1 MVRHVAG
8 VAIVSLVAGCT
19 GGGIAEIDRGTKSV
33 GGASTGGAAGSGGAP
48 GRSGGATGRGGI
60 AGAPVTAGAG
70 GTASGRGGVAG
81 GGGGVT
87 GYGGTAGG
95 PEGWMGSGGVG
106 TATAS
111 HGGDTGARG
120 GAGAGGSVASGG
132 RGGSSGVGG
141 GSSVGSQTCASLPAV
156 ADYGAPGPFGDATM
170 FTNVGPSGNYTLFRP
185 DATLGKNGFLHPVVA
200 WGNGISTTPD
210 MYQKTLPLIASHG
223 FVIIAC
229 NDTQVEEP
237 CLSSGLD
244 WLIQQNSA
252 TGPMNGKLDTT
263 NEVVI
268 GYSWGGGASIDTSVR
283 PNVKATVSLHGMPP
297 RESPWSKAHAP
308 LLLFTSTGDNFVTAD
323 GYVTPN
329 YEASTLQT
337 FYATLDNSTAG
348 HLYVVDEWATICI
361 GSLLGST
368 FGNCGNGELEH
379 APTIAWLRLWACGDA
394 NAKQYFYGENC
405 VLCQSPWTN
414 PQRKNWK

>member
-1 MVRHVAG
+1 
-8 VAIVSLVAGCT
+8 
-19 GGGIAEIDRGTKSV
+19 
-33 GGASTGGAAGSGGAP
+33 
-48 GRSGGATGRGGI
+48 
-60 AGAPVTAGAG
+60 
-70 GTASGRGGVAG
+70 
-81 GGGGVT
+81 
-87 GYGGTAGG
+87 
-95 PEGWMGSGGVG
+95 
-106 TATAS
+106 
-111 HGGDTGARG
+111 
-120 GAGAGGSVASGG
+120 
-132 RGGSSGVGG
+132 
-141 GSSVGSQTCASLPAV
+141 V

-252 TGPMNGKLDTT
+252 AGPMKGKLDTT

>member
-1 MVRHVAG
+1 VV
-8 VAIVSLVAGCT
+8 
-19 GGGIAEIDRGTKSV
+19 
-33 GGASTGGAAGSGGAP
+33 
-48 GRSGGATGRGGI
+48 
-60 AGAPVTAGAG
+60 
-70 GTASGRGGVAG
+70 
-81 GGGGVT
+81 
-87 GYGGTAGG
+87 
-95 PEGWMGSGGVG
+95 
-106 TATAS
+106 
-111 HGGDTGARG
+111 
-120 GAGAGGSVASGG
+120 
-132 RGGSSGVGG
+132 
-141 GSSVGSQTCASLPAV
+141 
-156 ADYGAPGPFGDATM
+156 DYAAPGPFGDAKM
-170 FTNVGPSGNYTLFRP
+170 FTNVGPNGNYTLFRP
-185 DATLGKNGFLHPVVA
+185 DATLGKNGFLHPVAA

-308 LLLFTSTGDNFVTAD
+308 LLLFTSTGDSFVTAS

-329 YEASTLQT
+329 YEASTVQT
-337 FYATLDNSTAG
+337 FYATMDNATVG
-348 HLYVVDEWATICI
+348 HLYVVDEWATICL
-361 GSLLGST
+361 GSILGST
-368 FGNCGNGELEH
+368 FGNCGNAELEH

-394 NAKQYFYGENC
+394 KAKQFFYGDNC
-405 VLCQSPWTN
+405 VLCQSPWTQ